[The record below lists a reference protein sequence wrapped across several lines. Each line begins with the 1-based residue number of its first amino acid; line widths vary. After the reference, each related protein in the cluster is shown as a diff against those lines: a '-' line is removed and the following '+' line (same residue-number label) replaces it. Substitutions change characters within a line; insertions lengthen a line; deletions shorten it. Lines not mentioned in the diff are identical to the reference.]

1 MLHVQSVLQYR
12 PIFAASPRPRKALF
26 TPILQ
31 LPRSLAGRRLFG
43 FRFGNFCCVINS
55 SRTEGETP
63 KEGRRTPPQ
72 KSDNLQAA
80 RGGGGGWCGLPEL
93 PFFRRPFPGA
103 DAEIFPHGDILL
115 ECSSFEAADARRA
128 RALPVP
134 QLPLSAPPPSLHS
147 VLVRPQCLPTATDR
161 RSPSRTS
168 VSLPTTND
176 FPIQKTPVIPRGSI
190 KRKSCPRAGDIFAP
204 SPGEGAGCRSV

>member
-1 MLHVQSVLQYR
+1 MLHVQSVLQYC

-80 RGGGGGWCGLPEL
+80 RGGGGWCGLPEL

-147 VLVRPQCLPTATDR
+147 VRAPADRDRSQVTLPYVRPASDDKRFPDSEDSCY
-161 RSPSRTS
+161 SSRF
-168 VSLPTTND
+168 D
-176 FPIQKTPVIPRGSI
+176 Q
-190 KRKSCPRAGDIFAP
+190 A
-204 SPGEGAGCRSV
+204 

>member
-93 PFFRRPFPGA
+93 PFFRRPFPGT

-134 QLPLSAPPPSLHS
+134 QLPLSAPPP
-147 VLVRPQCLPTATDR
+147 LPPFR
-161 RSPSRTS
+161 
-168 VSLPTTND
+168 
-176 FPIQKTPVIPRGSI
+176 
-190 KRKSCPRAGDIFAP
+190 PRAGRPRPIAGHPPVRP
-204 SPGEGAGCRSV
+204 SRFRRQTISRFRRLLFLAVRSSVNHVRARATSSL